1 MQAYL
6 SKSRVRLAA
15 AFALVAM
22 ALWTARHLITA
33 VHIGSL
39 IDYLYSYW
47 ILIVSFLVLVITI
60 GLSYRERPKT
70 SAAPTGSDAHVAAI
84 IPAYNEDPAALQECI
99 RSLFAQTRPPQE
111 IYVVD
116 DGSRVE
122 YSTVAQ
128 WAGTQAGKH
137 GSAIKWLR
145 QDNSGKRHAQA
156 HAIAKADQAT
166 IFITVDSDSV
176 LDRHA
181 IAELLKPFADPDVQS
196 VAGLVLARNN
206 RTNLLA
212 RITDLLFV
220 TGQLTDRS
228 MMSSLGS
235 VLVNSG
241 GLAAYRA
248 DVVRRNIQSYL
259 HEEFFGHPVEF
270 SDDSMLTLYALGSG
284 KTIQQPTAFVF
295 TMMPDRL
302 SHHVRQQIR
311 WMRGSFIR
319 SWWRLKYLPPWSPGF
334 IRQAVGW
341 LQFVV
346 TTTLLT
352 LMLISRPSM
361 PHVPLLPLIAI
372 PILVG
377 YAQALRYFAVHRS
390 DEPLWSQLLTY
401 ALTPLAVLW
410 SYLVLRPIR
419 LYAAITCFR
428 GSWGTRKSVEVT
440 LQPRKRHWR
449 TTINAALRYRIVFDS
464 RYDYLMR
471 SIDYTSHTPAAWGTA
486 WEHYYASLNERQ
498 QQGLWNGFYAARER
512 LASSEPMETSHIQR
526 FSFHQRVL
534 LRLIERNRT
543 ALLPLKP

>member
-212 RITDLLFV
+212 PRVSHFQHRI
-220 TGQLTDRS
+220 R
-228 MMSSLGS
+228 
-235 VLVNSG
+235 
-241 GLAAYRA
+241 AASA
-248 DVVRRNIQSYL
+248 S
-259 HEEFFGHPVEF
+259 
-270 SDDSMLTLYALGSG
+270 
-284 KTIQQPTAFVF
+284 
-295 TMMPDRL
+295 
-302 SHHVRQQIR
+302 
-311 WMRGSFIR
+311 WM
-319 SWWRLKYLPPWSPGF
+319 PGF
-334 IRQAVGW
+334 MTSQSCWYMVAW
-341 LQFVV
+341 SMS
-346 TTTLLT
+346 LL
-352 LMLISRPSM
+352 
-361 PHVPLLPLIAI
+361 
-372 PILVG
+372 
-377 YAQALRYFAVHRS
+377 
-390 DEPLWSQLLTY
+390 W
-401 ALTPLAVLW
+401 
-410 SYLVLRPIR
+410 
-419 LYAAITCFR
+419 CFR
-428 GSWGTRKSVEVT
+428 TQVSKESPMWFR
-440 LQPRKRHWR
+440 W
-449 TTINAALRYRIVFDS
+449 
-464 RYDYLMR
+464 
-471 SIDYTSHTPAAWGTA
+471 
-486 WEHYYASLNERQ
+486 
-498 QQGLWNGFYAARER
+498 ARPV
-512 LASSEPMETSHIQR
+512 LA
-526 FSFHQRVL
+526 
-534 LRLIERNRT
+534 
-543 ALLPLKP
+543 